1 MTNHI
6 VGVASLLGVKVGEV
20 FHIEN
25 DSSLNGCVFRFSEN
39 DLQVSKANGDNDTWR
54 VANDS
59 RLLGLLYGNLS
70 IHKLPWKPK
79 MRENY
84 YTPSLGCKDSLFLW
98 TSAMW
103 VNDKFDR
110 EFYKQ
115 GLVCKTAEEATQ
127 LANKMLTAAQEVRK
141 ND

>member
-84 YTPSLGCKDSLFLW
+84 YTPSLGCKDSLFC
-98 TSAMW
+98 
-103 VNDKFDR
+103 
-110 EFYKQ
+110 
-115 GLVCKTAEEATQ
+115 GLLLCGSMINLIGSST
-127 LANKMLTAAQEVRK
+127 NKALFVRQQRK
-141 ND
+141 PHSLLIKC